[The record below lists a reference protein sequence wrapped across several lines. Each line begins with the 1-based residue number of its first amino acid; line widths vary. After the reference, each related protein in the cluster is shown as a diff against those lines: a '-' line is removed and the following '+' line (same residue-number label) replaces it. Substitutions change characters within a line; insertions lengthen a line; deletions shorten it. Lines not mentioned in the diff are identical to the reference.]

1 MPLIPLDR
9 ITSVDV
15 NVEREVEK
23 LAHYHG
29 PAKMRDSAMHDVYFA
44 FLDLKLLK
52 FFKLVYGK
60 FGNRETENFRDLRSY
75 DIFEADPGNGRL
87 FIVVD
92 ISSEALHAFM
102 DDGSVAFKLRE
113 WLVESCVRV
122 VDTSLED
129 WKPLEKWDRFFYGK
143 GTVLPSGVRV
153 IPFYNDNFAPGVPA
167 LILALV
173 KQ

>member
-9 ITSVDV
+9 ISSVDV

-23 LAHYHG
+23 FAHYKG
-29 PAKMRDSAMHDVYFA
+29 PEKMRDSALQATYFA

-52 FFKLVYGK
+52 FFKLVYTK
-60 FGNRETENFRDLRSY
+60 FGNRETENLRNLRSY
-75 DIFEADPGNGRL
+75 DMFEADLGNGRL
-87 FIVVD
+87 FIIVD

-102 DDGSVAFKLRE
+102 DDGSVAFKLKE
-113 WLVESCVRV
+113 WLIESGRRV
-122 VDTSLED
+122 VDTSLG

-143 GTVLPSGVRV
+143 GTVLPSGVRA